1 MGEYYI
7 ATLLDSAGHIT
18 RAVNPT
24 HYGSSERLGPHSR
37 GATPFLIA
45 VETLLA
51 LDGGSRLVWAGD
63 YADNEPGHDTN
74 LYWAI
79 QDHQFIRFEGLI
91 DPDAGAEPNMP
102 RPAVELASHFYV
114 CNADK
119 RQYFDKRIETV
130 DRHGE
135 PYSQLPSLTAEGG
148 KFTGPWARDRIYL
161 THTQQAARGWMKIT
175 SLLHL

>member
-7 ATLLDSAGHIT
+7 ATLLDSAGRIT

-24 HYGSSERLGPHSR
+24 HYGASERLGPHSR
-37 GATPFLIA
+37 DATPFLTA

-79 QDHQFIRFEGLI
+79 QDHQFVRFEGLVDTEI
-91 DPDAGAEPNMP
+91 GIEANTP
-102 RPAVELASHFYV
+102 RPTVPPARYRYV
-114 CNADK
+114 CNAD
-119 RQYFDKRIETV
+119 RHEYFDKLTLAIDHHNERRNILPALTS
-130 DRHGE
+130 HG
-135 PYSQLPSLTAEGG
+135 STGA
-148 KFTGPWARDRIYL
+148 GPWARDHIYL
-161 THTQQAARGWMKIT
+161 TDSHPDPTWKRVPSSRWN
-175 SLLHL
+175 